1 MTRTTYALLVGASA
15 LTMTTCAMAADVPE
29 PMAPIVEAPAADP
42 SIYVQL
48 LGGGIA
54 ALDAHYY
61 EGGVL
66 INTYATEPGF
76 AVAATLG
83 VVVMDGLSLEADVMY
98 SKRSYA
104 DPYPDDTTESLSF
117 MGNVKYTIPVSD
129 QFAIYGA
136 VGLGHI
142 TFGEYATS
150 VDRTDYFPGL
160 GYQLILGAAMDLTEN
175 AALVAEVRYQDTFSP
190 LGWVEDDFQSMDVP
204 KLSLLAGVKLGF

>member
-1 MTRTTYALLVGASA
+1 MTRTIYALLVGASA

-29 PMAPIVEAPAADP
+29 PMAPIVEAPAAEP

-48 LGGGIA
+48 LGGGVA
-54 ALDAHYY
+54 ALDTDYY
-61 EGGVL
+61 EGGIL
-66 INTYATEPGF
+66 NDTYVTEPGF
-76 AVAATLG
+76 ALAATLG

-117 MGNVKYTIPVSD
+117 MGNVKYTVPVGD

-142 TFGEYATS
+142 TISEYATS
-150 VDRTDYFPGL
+150 IDQTDDYSDF
-160 GYQLILGAAMDLTEN
+160 GYQFILGAAMDVTEN

-190 LGWVEDDFQSMDVP
+190 AGWVEDDFYEMDAP
-204 KLSLLAGVKLGF
+204 NLSLLAGVKFGF